1 MDGVLI
7 SKNYLSNPDHKDF
20 LVEVLFYGLVLHLR
34 ADPLLFVL
42 SLRYRLKWIY
52 KNTDVL
58 II

>member
-42 SLRYRLKWIY
+42 SLRYRLKV
-52 KNTDVL
+52 DL
-58 II
+58 